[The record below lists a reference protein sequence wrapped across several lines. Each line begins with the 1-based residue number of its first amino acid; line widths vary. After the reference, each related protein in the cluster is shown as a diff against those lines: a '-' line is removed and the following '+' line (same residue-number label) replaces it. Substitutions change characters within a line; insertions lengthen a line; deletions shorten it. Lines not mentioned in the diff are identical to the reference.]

1 MQSFSIKND
10 LSIISNYESDSK
22 TKNTEPSNEPLDSN
36 KKLQPTGFS
45 KIVFDIEKYSSKCQ
59 ENEKIEKI
67 ISLAYDPIK
76 IAAFLF
82 VNIISMFSL
91 TFLLVLYPKLKLNFF
106 YTQVSL
112 GQAKLIAIFSK
123 TNNIYIVP
131 LQKNYNNQYIFSFM
145 NFTYIFSEKYNTFI
159 STDYN
164 VNLNFEFL
172 TDIQVFNMQNS
183 HQAPEI
189 LFHKSEYI
197 ISQLTD
203 IFYPYLC
210 YSSFL
215 FILNNNYILG
225 YVLLVSV
232 LASFS
237 INCKAEKENISSLNK
252 IINNDHSDIIVYR
265 KDFNGSLYQKKI
277 TSLHLVIGDMYEI
290 PNEGKLIPYNTKL
303 LNGSLIIKIKE
314 DISLVGGNSI
324 LPKGAKI
331 LQKRNESNNNNKIIG
346 IIMDYYQNKKKNGL
360 INEYLFPDEKNNGIY
375 QFKMNKIIISV
386 LFIFS
391 ICLFVYTIIFGYNY
405 SYNNVYNENKV
416 TFYSPLIFAMI
427 GIGIKINSRKRVKNT
442 KKLSETKKE
451 NKTFQENTYLIHS
464 ILPTKIN
471 SLSNNDYIF
480 GDCEKNISSLSQKV
494 FDYYKSKTINKNI
507 KNKNQELEQFFI
519 ENLSTCHYITSINQN
534 LISNDQIDL
543 TLFKSTNWSLYEP
556 QPLNDIKCNYD
567 SLISTY
573 VKPKQEKDLQ
583 EKLDYF
589 NLKNVKQEKQFE
601 EIYEED
607 TEESILKHHY
617 ELGVVR
623 HFHKDIDNSL
633 LTVIVRNVNEEFF
646 KAYSK
651 GSPEHIK
658 KVCKKET
665 IPNNYDEEIKR
676 YEKEN
681 KKIIA
686 LSAKMMKMNYIQSQQ
701 VKRDF
706 VEKNMIFLG
715 FVIVEKN
722 KGSNKEVIL

>member
-10 LSIISNYESDSK
+10 LSINSNNDLDPK
-22 TKNTEPSNEPLDSN
+22 TKNTEPSNEPHDRN
-36 KKLQPTGFS
+36 KMLQPTGFS

-91 TFLLVLYPKLKLNFF
+91 TFLLALYPKLKLNFF
-106 YTQVSL
+106 YKQVPL
-112 GQAKLIAIFSK
+112 GQAKLIGIFSK
-123 TNNIYIVP
+123 TNNIYFVP
-131 LQKNYNNQYIFSFM
+131 LQRNYNNQYTFSFM
-145 NFTYIFSEKYNTFI
+145 NFNYIFSENDNTFVSSDHNI
-159 STDYN
+159 
-164 VNLNFEFL
+164 NLNFEFL
-172 TDIQVFNMQNS
+172 SDIQVFNMQNT
-183 HQAPEI
+183 HQSPEI
-189 LFHKSEYI
+189 IFHKSEYI
-197 ISQLTD
+197 ITQLTN

-210 YSSFL
+210 LSSSL
-215 FILNNNYILG
+215 FIYNNNYILG
-225 YVLLVSV
+225 YVLLISIF
-232 LASFS
+232 ASFS
-237 INCKAEKENISSLNK
+237 INCKAEKEKISSLNQ
-252 IINNDHSDIIVYR
+252 IINKDHSDIIVYR
-265 KDFNGSLYQKKI
+265 KDYNGSLYQKKI

-290 PNEGKLIPYNTKL
+290 PSEGKLIPYNTKL

-331 LQKRNESNNNNKIIG
+331 LQKRNESNSNNKIIG
-346 IIMDYYQNKKKNGL
+346 IVIDYYQDKEKEVL
-360 INEYLFPDEKNNGIY
+360 INEYLFPDEKDKGIY
-375 QFKMNKIIISV
+375 QFKMNKIIVSF
-386 LFIFS
+386 LFVFS
-391 ICLFVYTIIFGYNY
+391 ICLFVYTIIFGYIY
-405 SYNNVYNENKV
+405 SYNNVYNENKI
-416 TFYSPLIFAMI
+416 TFYSPLFFGLI
-427 GIGIKINSRKRVKNT
+427 GVGIKSMDSIKRVKNT
-442 KKLSETKKE
+442 KNMNEAKKE
-451 NKTFQENTYLIHS
+451 EKTFQENSYFIHS
-464 ILPTKIN
+464 IQPTKIN
-471 SLSNNDYIF
+471 TSSNNNYIF
-480 GDCEKNISSLSQKV
+480 SICDNISSLSQKV
-494 FDYYKSKTINKNI
+494 FDYYKSKTINKNV

-519 ENLSTCHYITSINQN
+519 ENLSTCHYITSINKN

-556 QPLNDIKCNYD
+556 LPLNDIKCNYD

-589 NLKNVKQEKQFE
+589 SLKNIKQKKQFE
-601 EIYEED
+601 EIYEEE

-623 HFHKDIDNSL
+623 HFHKDTDNSL

-651 GSPEHIK
+651 GNPEYIK

-665 IPNNYDEEIKR
+665 IPANYDEAIKQ

-701 VKRDF
+701 VNRDF